1 METVLKRALVS
12 GLPMNKVSGF
22 LTWISGTTMIEN
34 VHPLQFGF
42 FRRKVRSQRRSGM
55 PVENP
60 LVFYPRRVLEVAQST
75 RHWLTRFQ
83 KYRKMRKRI
92 TADPANWHYMDEA
105 LAPITADATQD
116 HLVQAFAD
124 QIPNTYGAPKE
135 HAATARV
142 ADAIA

>member
-1 METVLKRALVS
+1 MARWTAPNRLRDMGVARKYLKNRAFV
-12 GLPMNKVSGF
+12 PC
-22 LTWISGTTMIEN
+22 SGT
-34 VHPLQFGF
+34 
-42 FRRKVRSQRRSGM
+42 RGM

-60 LVFYPRRVLEVAQST
+60 LVFYPRRVLEVARST
-75 RHWLTRFQ
+75 RHWVTRFQ